1 MGRKADRK
9 QAPPKPLPGSDL
21 DPRINKKGGKRRAPS
36 TPDVRGGGGGIKAA
50 KGVGA
55 RSAKDRQRKVEV
67 GRRKKVDEV
76 VEDESD
82 LEDALQQ
89 G

>member
-1 MGRKADRK
+1 MGRKAGRK
-9 QAPPKPLPGSDL
+9 QGPPKPLPGSDL
-21 DPRINKKGGKRRAPS
+21 DPRRKNGGKRRAPS
-36 TPDVRGGGGGIKAA
+36 TPDARGKFKAA

-55 RSAKDRQRKVEV
+55 RSTKDRQRQVE
-67 GRRKKVDEV
+67 GRGRGKKVDEV

>member
-21 DPRINKKGGKRRAPS
+21 DPRRKNGGKRRAPS
-36 TPDVRGGGGGIKAA
+36 TPDARGTFKAA

-55 RSAKDRQRKVEV
+55 RSAKDRQRKVD
-67 GRRKKVDEV
+67 GRSRGKKIDEV
-76 VEDESD
+76 IEDESD
-82 LEDALQQ
+82 LEDALQR